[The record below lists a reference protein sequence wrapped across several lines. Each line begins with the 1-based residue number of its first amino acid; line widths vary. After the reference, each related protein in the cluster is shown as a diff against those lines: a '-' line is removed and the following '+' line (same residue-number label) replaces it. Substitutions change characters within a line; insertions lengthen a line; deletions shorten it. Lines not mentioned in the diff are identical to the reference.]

1 MWTIPSPTSH
11 RIPALN
17 IPTARAKSHRSHPTA
32 GLVAAWH
39 HFLHPNVTKDWRGP
53 YGGSLSGVLV
63 RVPVWAILVQI
74 FKTESLVELLG
85 ASDVFY
91 SLPQVEVQLSWRK
104 DKMVD
109 FFKENNDIYFK
120 AVTLMELAL
129 LNRTS
134 CTESNCHSKSSFQGW
149 KSNMIETIDL
159 GSVECSNGTC
169 IGPMAQR

>member
-91 SLPQVEVQLSWRK
+91 SLPQVEVQLS
-104 DKMVD
+104 
-109 FFKENNDIYFK
+109 
-120 AVTLMELAL
+120 
-129 LNRTS
+129 
-134 CTESNCHSKSSFQGW
+134 
-149 KSNMIETIDL
+149 
-159 GSVECSNGTC
+159 
-169 IGPMAQR
+169 